1 MIHANNTKIYNN
13 GRNGLINLVESPN
26 PKLQHDSNQHIKDA
40 EKIEEKPSAD
50 TSGKDSKSKLI
61 FEILNHISKNEN

>member
-1 MIHANNTKIYNN
+1 M
-13 GRNGLINLVESPN
+13 
-26 PKLQHDSNQHIKDA
+26 
-40 EKIEEKPSAD
+40 EEKPSAD